1 MSALEKKS
9 LIFFEFISLLLVII
23 SYILY
28 IAQSFINYKFIKSKS
43 KEISAERILYQN
55 FAKEINNN
63 IKSFIIKKIKIGN
76 DKNLQ
81 DMNIAIKINSSYDCR
96 GVTNGLLNEEVCQN
110 KILNN
115 SICCKSECCTKNDKG
130 KTHCI
135 NYEFNPRKTKADKNF
150 LVYNSDELFDDPKRR
165 YCQYMSTFSGYS
177 STISGFNLR
186 HELTNYSYE
195 NILLNE
201 DSNIKIEKKE
211 YKDKDYTDCGEI
223 DSLQKH
229 LFIKGQECPINHIIS
244 EPDNN
249 LLFFDFFPDSSLG
262 IIVNN
267 YLSDI
272 PPLIFD
278 LDNVFTSGE
287 NKVTIKEINDLIKK
301 KNDDSSEY
309 ENYYKKQDA
318 YFYLNQIPENI
329 RNKFSNR
336 VKPNQKIYWY
346 TTNYIGF
353 DTVDDLKKFKSI
365 FKENDDSD
373 NPLYKMTKS
382 IKPAIGTA
390 IIGILLVII
399 YIILL
404 IRFAKEV
411 KNGLVAKML
420 CFKFKE
426 VITLITL
433 IIFFIIYL
441 VYAHGKFKKIKI
453 NLDIN
458 YKKILELYNERR
470 KQKCFLAGIIL
481 HFIACAFEV
490 YYYFFSDEKK
500 EKNNSIYNIQ
510 NIDKN
515 DSTII
520 NNNLSNTVEQIDKN
534 VEVIQNS
541 AERMKDSIKFG
552 LKTKEKINKV
562 IKFEP

>member
-1 MSALEKKS
+1 MEP
-9 LIFFEFISLLLVII
+9 
-23 SYILY
+23 
-28 IAQSFINYKFIKSKS
+28 
-43 KEISAERILYQN
+43 
-55 FAKEINNN
+55 
-63 IKSFIIKKIKIGN
+63 
-76 DKNLQ
+76 
-81 DMNIAIKINSSYDCR
+81 M
-96 GVTNGLLNEEVCQN
+96 
-110 KILNN
+110 
-115 SICCKSECCTKNDKG
+115 
-130 KTHCI
+130 H
-135 NYEFNPRKTKADKNF
+135 
-150 LVYNSDELFDDPKRR
+150 KRR
-165 YCQYMSTFSGYS
+165 GNFHWFVWWIWT
-177 STISGFNLR
+177 T
-186 HELTNYSYE
+186 
-195 NILLNE
+195 
-201 DSNIKIEKKE
+201 
-211 YKDKDYTDCGEI
+211 
-223 DSLQKH
+223 
-229 LFIKGQECPINHIIS
+229 
-244 EPDNN
+244 
-249 LLFFDFFPDSSLG
+249 FFPDSSLG

-301 KNDDSSEY
+301 KDDDSSEY

-353 DTVDDLKKFKSI
+353 DTVNDLKKFKSI

-441 VYAHGKFKKIKI
+441 VYAHGKFKIIKI

-541 AERMKDSIKFG
+541 AERMRDSIKFG